1 MKATLI
7 WSMEEEEEEEEE
19 LPPLVAWR
27 YDWRPEP
34 GSGEA
39 FLYDCLEPRDW
50 LEAAD

>member
-1 MKATLI
+1 M
-7 WSMEEEEEEEEE
+7 S

-34 GSGEA
+34 GSAEA

-50 LEAAD
+50 LGEHGLENATPSS